1 MPTIRKDRDNAWMAR
16 VTINGLQVASQ
27 MFTPGRR
34 KGPEWT
40 AAKSWEVKTKA
51 DIEDLLQQGVTL
63 PQALKQLGLKPNL
76 QLENENP
83 EPQTPTGLER
93 LLAWGDA
100 YLAHVM
106 RTMTHQTYVE
116 KQTVLRAFCRYCGE
130 EGILSPEEV
139 TRPLA
144 YQFLADV
151 ADERSINRA
160 NVYRKNLLAAWN
172 WGMDFVDG
180 FPSASVFERIRPFPV
195 DRGVRYVPPEEDVVA
210 VLKQAQ
216 GQDLVMLLTYYFTGA
231 RRGEAFRLSWERD
244 IDLQA
249 GRIRLTDHKGGGGAQ
264 RVRWYD
270 MHPELVKALAWWQE
284 VRPCQVDNVFM
295 QTHCDGALGEPF
307 RQRNKF
313 MPRLCERASVKP
325 FGFHAIRHKSA
336 AITFVAGGLNA
347 AQTLMGHNRATT
359 TNIYVRSAGLYTGQE
374 AIMAALG
381 ESGIGHA
388 ASELLEKIMPH
399 EVRTHEAFC
408 NRESVTNRIQ

>member
-16 VTINGLQVASQ
+16 VSINGAQVACR
-27 MFTPGRR
+27 MFAPGRK

-40 AAKSWEVKTKA
+40 AARSWEVETKTA
-51 DIEDLLQQGVTL
+51 ILALLEQGVTL
-63 PQALKQLGLKPNL
+63 PQALRQLGLKTALP
-76 QLENENP
+76 P
-83 EPQTPTGLER
+83 EETVPQIPTGLER
-93 LLAWGDA
+93 LLAWGNK
-100 YLAHVM
+100 YLAHVE

-116 KQTVLRAFCRYCGE
+116 KQTVLQAFFKYCGE
-130 EGILSPEEV
+130 EGIFSPEAI

-151 ADERSINRA
+151 ADERSNNRA

-172 WGMDFVDG
+172 WGMDFVED
-180 FPSASVFERIRPFPV
+180 FPSVSLFERIRPFPV
-195 DRGVRYVPPEEDVVA
+195 DRGARYVPPEEDVVA

-231 RRGEAFRLSWERD
+231 RRGEVFRLSWERD
-244 IDLQA
+244 IDLQT
-249 GRIRLTDHKGGGGAQ
+249 GKIRLTDHKGGGGAQ
-264 RVRWYD
+264 RVRWHD
-270 MHPELVKALAWWQE
+270 MHPELVKALAWWRDA
-284 VRPCQVDNVFM
+284 RPCKVDNVFM

-313 MPRLCERASVKP
+313 MPRLCERAGVKP

-347 AQTLMGHNRATT
+347 AQTLMGHNQATT
-359 TNIYVRSAGLYTGQE
+359 TNKYVLSAGLYTGQE
-374 AIMAALG
+374 AIVAALG

-399 EVRTHEAFC
+399 ETRPHEAFC
-408 NRESVTNRIQ
+408 NRESVTHRLQ